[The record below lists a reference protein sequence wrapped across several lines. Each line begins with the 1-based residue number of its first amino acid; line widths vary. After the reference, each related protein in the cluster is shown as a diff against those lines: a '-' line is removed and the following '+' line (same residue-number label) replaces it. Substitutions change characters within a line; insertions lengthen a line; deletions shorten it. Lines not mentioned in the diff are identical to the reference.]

1 MLTLIVFV
9 CVAGGGRSADGD
21 RVRGDAEASCAVRE
35 RSVDAD
41 AADAKSAAHRAPWA
55 GGDAGEAVVHVRAFF
70 EYVRRGGCLGS
81 TRATRRFRGSPAR
94 AREIG
99 WWC

>member
-1 MLTLIVFV
+1 MEIEYEVTQRRHV
-9 CVAGGGRSADGD
+9 RSASAPSTLMQRMQKAPLIERLG
-21 RVRGDAEASCAVRE
+21 RAETQ
-35 RSVDAD
+35 
-41 AADAKSAAHRAPWA
+41 AKQSFTC
-55 GGDAGEAVVHVRAFF
+55 VAFF
-70 EYVRRGGCLGS
+70 EYVCGGACLGS

>member
-1 MLTLIVFV
+1 MEIEYEVTQRRHV
-9 CVAGGGRSADGD
+9 RSASAPSTLMQRMQKAPLIERLG
-21 RVRGDAEASCAVRE
+21 RAETQ
-35 RSVDAD
+35 
-41 AADAKSAAHRAPWA
+41 AKQSFTC
-55 GGDAGEAVVHVRAFF
+55 VAFF

-81 TRATRRFRGSPAR
+81 TRATRRSGARAR

>member
-1 MLTLIVFV
+1 MEIEYEVTQRRHV
-9 CVAGGGRSADGD
+9 RSASAPSTLMQRMQKAPLIERLG
-21 RVRGDAEASCAVRE
+21 RAETQ
-35 RSVDAD
+35 
-41 AADAKSAAHRAPWA
+41 AKQSFTC
-55 GGDAGEAVVHVRAFF
+55 VAFF

-99 WWC
+99 W